1 MFSIYECQLELK
13 IMEGPHEDLRGYL
26 AAVDELYTNVEF
38 FTRNGSFKSSGSALN
53 HVHGLLA
60 KAMTRLE
67 EAWKRNKGFFDQT
80 HRLRPKKIDEGNW
93 VLVYDN
99 NLDN

>member
-1 MFSIYECQLELK
+1 MFLIYEIQLELK

-53 HVHGLLA
+53 QVHGLLA

-67 EAWKRNKGFFDQT
+67 EEFKRLLVTQRCSGFAICFFLLMT
-80 HRLRPKKIDEGNW
+80 GK
-93 VLVYDN
+93 
-99 NLDN
+99 